1 MLGVKRLAYACT
13 LLVTSAV
20 LVACGSASTA
30 GDNTAGAWTTAEA
43 GQMYLQMIVAPNVA
57 VNAVGPSALAG
68 NAATTANACTAASNS
83 VETLLHALATSP
95 WPARV
100 RGSISTVMSKAS
112 TVRNDL
118 EACIRDRSDASALKA
133 DLDRLASDAKAE
145 QSAAEAVGA
154 ELGLPRH

>member
-1 MLGVKRLAYACT
+1 MLGVKRVASACALSLA
-13 LLVTSAV
+13 SSI

-57 VNAVGPSALAG
+57 VNAVGPTALAG
-68 NAATTANACTAASNS
+68 NATTTANACAAASNS
-83 VETLLHALATSP
+83 VGTLLHALATSP
-95 WPARV
+95 WPASV
-100 RGSISTVMSKAS
+100 RGSISAVESKAS

-118 EACIRDRSDASALKA
+118 EACVQDRSDQSALRA
-133 DLDRLASDAKAE
+133 DLDRLAKDSRTE
-145 QSAAEAVGA
+145 QSAADAAGA